1 MPQNPCMIATKT
13 PTADVLVFDYTK
25 HPSRPGMCSYLILS
39 RQHGIKLV
47 STVAGILYYILVEG
61 RVICTLL
68 HYNTN
73 CTKILLAAW
82 NNQRG

>member
-47 STVAGILYYILVEG
+47 SSWNIVLHIGGGQSYLYS
-61 RVICTLL
+61 
-68 HYNTN
+68 
-73 CTKILLAAW
+73 LAL
-82 NNQRG
+82 